1 MSTMTDLSTLSA
13 ATGDNQLGAHLCRLW
28 DEQRAAMN
36 WIPTTQKPLAYE
48 VVLLALDT
56 PSISTEFTTGWW
68 ADLAN
73 GGMGA
78 WVGLALN
85 QSPPT
90 YQLEEWAVVCWAAI
104 EAPQSKVQP

>member
-1 MSTMTDLSTLSA
+1 MS
-13 ATGDNQLGAHLCRLW
+13 
-28 DEQRAAMN
+28 
-36 WIPTTQKPLAYE
+36 WIPATQKPSAYE

-73 GGMGA
+73 GGKGS

-90 YQLEEWAVVCWAAI
+90 YPLEEWAVKHWAAI
-104 EAPQSKVQP
+104 EAPKDEVQP